1 MQTLILS
8 GNLAADCEIVPG
20 KERNEFIRFT
30 VAAKEPGA
38 DKDEKPTYYTC
49 RMRKTGVAE
58 RLKKGR
64 YVSLV
69 RTSPTPI
76 WTYGYRTL
84 MHRRSPRASE
94 SSVTSL
100 WNYGSEDLC
109 TGPERVLGAQVQ

>member
-20 KERNEFIRFT
+20 KEGNEFIRFT
-30 VAAKEPGA
+30 VAAKEPDA
-38 DKDEKPTYYTC
+38 DKDEKSTYYTC

-69 RTSPTPI
+69 GTLKVSVNVKEDKSYTNLDVWVQNLDAPQVTPC
-76 WTYGYRTL
+76 
-84 MHRRSPRASE
+84 E
-94 SSVTSL
+94 
-100 WNYGSEDLC
+100 
-109 TGPERVLGAQVQ
+109 

>member
-20 KERNEFIRFT
+20 KEGNEFIRFT
-30 VAAKEPGA
+30 VVAKEPGA

-69 RTSPTPI
+69 
-76 WTYGYRTL
+76 GTL
-84 MHRRSPRASE
+84 KV
-94 SSVTSL
+94 SV
-100 WNYGSEDLC
+100 NVKEDKSYTNLDVWVQNLDA
-109 TGPERVLGAQVQ
+109 PQVAPGE

>member
-69 RTSPTPI
+69 
-76 WTYGYRTL
+76 GTL
-84 MHRRSPRASE
+84 KV
-94 SSVTSL
+94 SV
-100 WNYGSEDLC
+100 NVKEDKSYTNLDVWVQNLDA
-109 TGPERVLGAQVQ
+109 PQVAPGE

>member
-20 KERNEFIRFT
+20 KEGNEFIRFI

-38 DKDEKPTYYTC
+38 DKEEKPTYYTC

-69 RTSPTPI
+69 
-76 WTYGYRTL
+76 GTL
-84 MHRRSPRASE
+84 KV
-94 SSVTSL
+94 SV
-100 WNYGSEDLC
+100 NVKEDKSYTNLDVWVQNLDA
-109 TGPERVLGAQVQ
+109 PQVAPGE